1 MLRRNTIMIKYGK
14 IKERC
19 ELKKLPIVDS
29 PIKGYT
35 IHSYPLSIMLNEP
48 RSYEWFYSNY
58 IQVVCNRL
66 FDENFFD
73 FKNICSIIDGDEWI
87 NWLYPGNPWIK
98 CETIVLYKDYYKE
111 IYEIIIWAIKQNEYV
126 VITLDEYYLPN
137 KQNYKANHNLH
148 EILCYGYDETDSI
161 IYTLTFDQRGIFQE
175 VKVNYSDL
183 QNAYE
188 SVREIC
194 NDKENRINPI
204 KLLSI
209 NKNFSFQFNL
219 DLVYQLLIDYIKSRD
234 TIGLVKQVYP
244 NNLNLTYGINTYEL
258 LGKYYSYG
266 RKYYDIRP
274 LHILYE
280 HKKCMVMRL
289 EYMRNLFNDETFN
302 NIIEG
307 YQEIQ
312 KMCLLAK
319 RLLIKYMYT
328 SNWINDINKLIESIY
343 KMEQQQLYKLIKNL
357 EKYFK

>member
-1 MLRRNTIMIKYGK
+1 
-14 IKERC
+14 
-19 ELKKLPIVDS
+19 
-29 PIKGYT
+29 
-35 IHSYPLSIMLNEP
+35 
-48 RSYEWFYSNY
+48 
-58 IQVVCNRL
+58 
-66 FDENFFD
+66 
-73 FKNICSIIDGDEWI
+73 
-87 NWLYPGNPWIK
+87 
-98 CETIVLYKDYYKE
+98 
-111 IYEIIIWAIKQNEYV
+111 
-126 VITLDEYYLPN
+126 
-137 KQNYKANHNLH
+137 
-148 EILCYGYDETDSI
+148 
-161 IYTLTFDQRGIFQE
+161 
-175 VKVNYSDL
+175 
-183 QNAYE
+183 
-188 SVREIC
+188 
-194 NDKENRINPI
+194 
-204 KLLSI
+204 
-209 NKNFSFQFNL
+209 
-219 DLVYQLLIDYIKSRD
+219 
-234 TIGLVKQVYP
+234 
-244 NNLNLTYGINTYEL
+244 GINTYEL